1 MPPSTL
7 PAGVFANSKD
17 RLFSSAY
24 DLPSV
29 AVRRRYAVL
38 SSPRSGSTMLCS
50 ALIASGQAGYP
61 IEYLNA
67 RNIACY
73 REVRGHWSATES
85 MRDFEQRRTSGN
97 GVFGMKLHASQ
108 YAAVFGTQMSEDQP
122 GIKFLRGF
130 DRFILCHRRGKV
142 EQAISRILANER
154 QLWTYEGTGDPAFAE
169 RRFQPDDVDRISTE
183 MARLADEER
192 FWREIV
198 EKLGLVAIDIAYEDL
213 ANDESATLARAFSFL
228 GLPAPDASVRS
239 TTRRLADQT
248 NADLKAGY
256 LAAIGAV

>member
-1 MPPSTL
+1 MQ
-7 PAGVFANSKD
+7 PASVFANSKD

-24 DLPSV
+24 DLPPV

-50 ALIASGQAGYP
+50 ALIASGHAGYP
-61 IEYLNA
+61 MEYLNA

-73 REVRGHWSATES
+73 REVRGHWSVTES
-85 MRDFEQRRTSGN
+85 MRDFERRRTSGN
-97 GVFGMKLHASQ
+97 GCFGMKLHASQ
-108 YAAVFGTQMSEDQP
+108 YVAVFGTQMSEDQP

-198 EKLGLVAIDIAYEDL
+198 EKLGLVAIDVAYEDL
-213 ANDESATLARAFSFL
+213 ANDESTTLARAFSFL
-228 GLPAPDASVRS
+228 GLPTPDASVRP
-239 TTRRLADQT
+239 TTRRLADKT

-256 LAAIGAV
+256 LSAIGAA

>member
-85 MRDFEQRRTSGN
+85 MRDFERRRTSGN

-108 YAAVFGTQMSEDQP
+108 YVAAFGTQIGEDQP

-154 QLWTYEGTGDPAFAE
+154 QVWTYEGIGEPAFAE
-169 RRFQPDDVDRISTE
+169 RRFQAGDVDLISAE
-183 MARLADEER
+183 IARLTDEER
-192 FWREIV
+192 FWREIA
-198 EKLGLVAIDIAYEDL
+198 EKLDLVAMDVAYEDL
-213 ANDESATLARAFSFL
+213 ANAESATLALAFAFL
-228 GLPAPDASVRS
+228 GLPAPATSVRP
-239 TTRRLADQT
+239 TTRRLTDKT
-248 NADLKAGY
+248 NADMKAGY
-256 LAAIGAV
+256 LSAIGAA